1 MNKTLIAI
9 LVSAGLSGSAFAQT
23 SDDVA
28 ALKAQLKQLMERIE
42 QLEKS
47 KNVAAV
53 SPAPAADVVTKGDI
67 PGSFK
72 LPGSNTSVAVG
83 GYVKG
88 LATFT
93 TRGPLGNPGS
103 SDETFIPVVIPLSN
117 AAPSALRKNYWK
129 ESAKES
135 RIVIRTSTPST
146 YGLITTLIEA
156 DFYGTP
162 GNEATTNSHNLRLRH
177 AWGSIGNFSFGQ
189 FWSNMANM
197 TAVPETV
204 DFTPQIGI
212 FGGVRQTGI
221 RWTQPTSFGFWSVA
235 AENPEGRIASS
246 GGTVS
251 GPDNDKIADFN
262 GKVHFKAGPG
272 EFEVV
277 GAFQRA
283 NTAEA
288 ALGASPAPAELY
300 RQTGWGVGFSGY
312 VKTMGDYDRLM
323 FGISTTRN
331 MGRAQSGLLGDAVLV
346 TTGTG
351 ASATGELRGIDTVGG
366 FLAYR
371 HRWSPELR
379 STWAYSLLMADNPTG
394 LTPAGM
400 NVLDK
405 RFWSTHL
412 NLIWAPVPQVDLG
425 IEYMHASRKVES
437 GLSGDMSRFLMAAKY
452 KY

>member
-1 MNKTLIAI
+1 M
-9 LVSAGLSGSAFAQT
+9 
-23 SDDVA
+23 D
-28 ALKAQLKQLMERIE
+28 RIE
-42 QLEKS
+42 QLEKA
-47 KNVAAV
+47 KTAAV
-53 SPAPAADVVTKGDI
+53 APAAAPAEAVTKGDI

-72 LPGSNTSVAVG
+72 LPGSNTSVALG

-88 LATFT
+88 LATYS

-103 SDETFIPVVIPLSN
+103 SDELFIPVVIPLSN
-117 AAPSALRKNYWK
+117 AAPNTIRKNYWK

-135 RIVIRTSTPST
+135 RIVIRTHTPSDL
-146 YGLITTLIEA
+146 GPINTLIEA

-162 GNEATTNSHNLRLRH
+162 GNEATTNSHQLRLRH
-177 AWGSIGNFSFGQ
+177 AWGTIGNFGFGQ

-235 AENPEGRIASS
+235 AENPEARIASTA
-246 GGTVS
+246 GIVS

-277 GAFQRA
+277 GAFRRP
-283 NTAEA
+283 NTGEA
-288 ALGASPAPAELY
+288 ALGTAPAPEEEY
-300 RQTGWGVGFSGY
+300 RKSGWGLGFSGY
-312 VKTMGDYDRLM
+312 VRTIGDYDRLM
-323 FGISTTRN
+323 FGISATRD
-331 MGRAQSGLLGDAVLV
+331 MGRAQSGLLGDAVFV
-346 TTGTG
+346 TSGTG
-351 ASATGELRGIDTVGG
+351 AAKSGELRGIDTMGG
-366 FLAYR
+366 FLSYR
-371 HRWSPELR
+371 HRWSPTMR

-394 LTPAGM
+394 LTAAGRDT
-400 NVLDK
+400 LDK
-405 RFWSTHL
+405 RLWSTHL
-412 NLIWAPVPQVDLG
+412 NLIWSPVPQVDFG
-425 IEYMHASRKVES
+425 IEYLHGGRTVES
-437 GLSGDMSRFLMAAKY
+437 GKSGDLDRFLMAAKY